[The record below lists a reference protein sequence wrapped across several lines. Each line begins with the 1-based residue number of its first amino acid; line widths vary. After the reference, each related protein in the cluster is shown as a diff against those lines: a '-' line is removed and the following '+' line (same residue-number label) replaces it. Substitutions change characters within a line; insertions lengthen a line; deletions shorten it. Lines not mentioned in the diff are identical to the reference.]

1 LAVSIRQALAD
12 DNNLDIGLV
21 LITDQSY
28 TEERIQELSET
39 LTDLCLSQC
48 LLITVSVVGIDVE
61 DDDICENLS
70 GILEKVPFGTKLE
83 ILFSNDAKMKKGIR
97 DLCAEIFESF
107 DSKLVINYFG
117 KELQTLPLTKQDGK
131 YLWQLSQ
138 PQVITNPD
146 IIQAYE
152 TLEDLPE
159 VLGSLGQDF
168 SDRGSK
174 YHFNRLMMPLR
185 IRTRRKGRK
194 IAR

>member
-21 LITDQSY
+21 LVADQAY

-39 LTDLCLSQC
+39 LTDLSLSQC
-48 LLITVSVVGIDVE
+48 LLVSLSIFGIEVD
-61 DDDICENLS
+61 DDDIYENLS
-70 GILEKVPFGTKLE
+70 GILEKVPFATKLE
-83 ILFSNDAKMKKGIR
+83 ILFSNDANTKKSIR

-107 DSKLVINYFG
+107 DSKLVVNYFG

-131 YLWQLSQ
+131 YLWQSSQ
-138 PQVITNPD
+138 PQVMTNPD

-159 VLGSLGQDF
+159 VLGSLG
-168 SDRGSK
+168 
-174 YHFNRLMMPLR
+174 
-185 IRTRRKGRK
+185 
-194 IAR
+194 